1 MKVRSI
7 VLLLLLVFIALFTI
21 MNWSAFMTPTSVS
34 LLVTQVQAPLG
45 LIMLMLLGFVTAA
58 FLAFVAYL
66 QSTVLLDTRRHTKE
80 MQSQRQLADQA
91 EASRFTELRGFI
103 SQELLRVS
111 QESVTT
117 RAEVAAQ
124 LQRMDEKLRA
134 TLEEQN
140 NALAAQLAE
149 LEDRMERDALISG
162 PAERA

>member
-162 PAERA
+162 PA

>member
-7 VLLLLLVFIALFTI
+7 VLLLLLVFIALFTV
-21 MNWSAFMTPTSVS
+21 MNWSAIMTPTSLS
-34 LLVTQVQAPLG
+34 LLVTRVQAPLG

-80 MQSQRQLADQA
+80 LQSQRQLADQA
-91 EASRFTELRGFI
+91 EASRFTELRSFI

-111 QESVTT
+111 QESATT
-117 RAEVAAQ
+117 RAEVVAQ
-124 LQRMDEKLRA
+124 LQRMDDKLRS
-134 TLEEQN
+134 TLEEHN
-140 NALAAQLAE
+140 NVLAAQLGE

>member
-1 MKVRSI
+1 
-7 VLLLLLVFIALFTI
+7 
-21 MNWSAFMTPTSVS
+21 MNWSAIMAPTSLS
-34 LLVTQVQAPLG
+34 LLVTRVEAPLG

-80 MQSQRQLADQA
+80 LQSQRQLADQA

-103 SQELLRVS
+103 SQELLRIS
-111 QESVTT
+111 QESATT
-117 RAEVAAQ
+117 RADVVAQ
-124 LQRMDEKLRA
+124 LKRMDEQLRV
-134 TLEEQN
+134 TLEEN
-140 NALAAQLAE
+140 NNVLAAQLGE

>member
-7 VLLLLLVFIALFTI
+7 VLLLLLVFIALFTV
-21 MNWSAFMTPTSVS
+21 MNWSAIMTPTSLS
-34 LLVTQVQAPLG
+34 LLVTRVQAPLG

-80 MQSQRQLADQA
+80 LQSQRQLADQA
-91 EASRFTELRGFI
+91 EASRFTELRSFI

-111 QESVTT
+111 QESATT
-117 RAEVAAQ
+117 RAEVVAQ
-124 LQRMDEKLRA
+124 LQRMDDKLRA
-134 TLEEQN
+134 TLEEHN
-140 NALAAQLAE
+140 NVLAAQLGE